1 LKVVEFE
8 NALCNQDKLIC
19 KIFCENKKLNLELK
33 NSFVEIA
40 SLRSMHDDMSIK
52 SCENYNII
60 MVNYADLWIVCTQ
73 VTSQLKDVKLELREL
88 KAHSLLLVACLECPK
103 LKLEL
108 NAHFLKVKELKTKL
122 LEKPRVS
129 ITLPRCEVCES
140 LKGKFFHAIKENTK
154 LKQKVVYLTCRLER
168 TVVSEKMIE
177 DDLNHLK
184 ESAIKSTYKLG
195 VGFERCEDKG
205 EKSALKFVPSSN
217 YHKKEE
223 IIKSIKTHYPSNPKL
238 SFNPKREVRKKPPSQ
253 ERKLLFAYFVAGLVT

>member
-154 LKQKVVYLTCRLER
+154 LKQKNVYLTSRLER
-168 TVVSEKMIE
+168 TVVSEKMFE

-217 YHKKEE
+217 YHKKEK
-223 IIKSIKTHYPSNPKL
+223 IIKSTKTHYPSNPKL